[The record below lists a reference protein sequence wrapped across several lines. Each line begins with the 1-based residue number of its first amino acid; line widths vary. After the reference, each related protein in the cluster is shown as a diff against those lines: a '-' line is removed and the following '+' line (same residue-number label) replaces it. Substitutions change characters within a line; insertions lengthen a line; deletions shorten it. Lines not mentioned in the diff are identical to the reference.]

1 MWGPI
6 RFFKNPKGPSR
17 HCKNEEIWLTMPHFP
32 DAIMTSLK
40 ETVVNVFWKKTDVK
54 SLFRKCGVPG
64 TLMGNQDWEGYKIN
78 AVTPVLD
85 YLNEHEDGIGPLR
98 QILQE
103 TLSYQDGDHLLW
115 MSDGRVRKQE
125 AERCLKR
132 LRQLVANHDAAV
144 RTDDEERLARQRK
157 AEEDQRQATFRTHL
171 QDIHTRFLSF
181 FQASDK
187 QGRGYSLETILYDL
201 FTLFEL
207 SPRGP
212 FRRVGEQID
221 GAFVHCG
228 DPFLLEAKWQ
238 QKPCDL
244 NDLRDLDGAVGSSL
258 DNTLG
263 LFVSINGFS
272 EESITGYLKGH
283 RPRLICMDGSH
294 LMTVLEGRIDF
305 SDLLIR
311 LRDAAVH
318 KKNILIPVK
327 DIFAGKA

>member
-1 MWGPI
+1 L
-6 RFFKNPKGPSR
+6 
-17 HCKNEEIWLTMPHFP
+17 NEESWLTMPHFP
-32 DAIMTSLK
+32 DAIMTALK
-40 ETVVNVFWKKTDVK
+40 ETVVNVFWKRTDVK
-54 SLFRKCGVPG
+54 SLFRKCGVPS
-64 TLMGNQDWEGYKIN
+64 TLMGNQDWDGYKIN

-103 TLSYQDGDHLLW
+103 TLGYKDGDHLLW
-115 MSDGRVRKQE
+115 MSDGKMRKQE
-125 AERCLKR
+125 AERCLNR
-132 LRQLVANHDAAV
+132 LRQLVSNYDATV
-144 RTDDEERLARQRK
+144 RTKEEEQLARQRG
-157 AEEDQRQATFRTHL
+157 AEENQRQAAFRTKL
-171 QDIHTRFLSF
+171 KEIHDRFLGF
-181 FQASDK
+181 FQAPNK
-187 QGRGYSLETILYDL
+187 QERGYSFESILYDL

-212 FRRVGEQID
+212 FRRTGEQID
-221 GAFVHCG
+221 GAFAHCG

-272 EESITGYLKGH
+272 EEAIMEYLKGH

-294 LMTVLEGRIDF
+294 LMTVFEGRIDL

-327 DIFAGKA
+327 DIFAGKV

>member
-1 MWGPI
+1 MQFSKTP
-6 RFFKNPKGPSR
+6 REPSR
-17 HCKNEEIWLTMPHFP
+17 CCEKKDSSLSMPHFP

-40 ETVVNVFWKKTDVK
+40 ETVVNVFWKRTDVK
-54 SLFRKCGVPG
+54 SLFLKCGVPT
-64 TLMGNQDWEGYKIN
+64 TLINNQDWDGYKIN
-78 AVTPVLD
+78 AVAPVLD

-103 TLSYQDGDHLLW
+103 TLSYRDGEHLLW
-115 MSDGRVRKQE
+115 MSDGKVRKHE

-132 LRQLVANHDAAV
+132 LRELVANHDVAV
-144 RTDDEERLARQRK
+144 RTEEEERLARQRK
-157 AEEDQRQATFRTHL
+157 AEEDRRQAAFRANL
-171 QDIHTRFLSF
+171 AAIQTRFLAF
-181 FQASDK
+181 FQAADR
-187 QGRGYSLETILYDL
+187 QERGYSLETILYDL

-221 GAFVHCG
+221 GAFTHCG
-228 DPFLLEAKWQ
+228 DPFLLEAKWHK
-238 QKPCDL
+238 KPCDL

-272 EESITGYLKGH
+272 EESITEYLRGH

-294 LMTVLEGRIDF
+294 LMTVLEGRIDL